1 MALLKKYFSVFK
13 NMKAVDWI
21 LVVLIIALIAYAAN
35 LIFPPNGWMIG
46 VLAALLLLILAKRR
60 RDRLI
65 KGN

>member
-1 MALLKKYFSVFK
+1 
-13 NMKAVDWI
+13 MKAVDWI